1 MSGRHA
7 SRAILAWAAL
17 LAVLAAL
24 LPALGGTDDV
34 ALSQLPLAAAGTV
47 VLAVVAARLVDRGM
61 YEERH
66 ASVGA
71 PAVAVAVV
79 LMVAG
84 AAVGLWLVLAAV
96 PLLAAGIVALV
107 LETRG

>member
-1 MSGRHA
+1 VSGRHA

-24 LPALGGTDDV
+24 LPALGGTDKV
-34 ALSQLPLAAAGTV
+34 ALSQLPLAAVGTV
-47 VLAVVAARLVDRGM
+47 VLAVVAARLVDRGV
-61 YEERH
+61 YDARH

-84 AAVGLWLVLAAV
+84 AAVGLWLVLVAA
-96 PLLAAGIVALV
+96 PLVVVGVISLA
-107 LETRG
+107 LETRS